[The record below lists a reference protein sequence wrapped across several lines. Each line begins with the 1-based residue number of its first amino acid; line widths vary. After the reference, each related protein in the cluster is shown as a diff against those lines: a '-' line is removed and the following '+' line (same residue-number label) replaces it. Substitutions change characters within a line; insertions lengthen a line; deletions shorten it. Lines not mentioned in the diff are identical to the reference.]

1 MIATITYDER
11 DQKPKLILTTERAAE
26 DRMLAMLTAFAEFDI
41 ELELEDTEGMIS
53 VAREDAPGGA
63 V

>member
-11 DQKPKLILTTERAAE
+11 DQKPKLILTTERPAE

-41 ELELEDTEGMIS
+41 ELELEDIEGMIS
-53 VAREDAPGGA
+53 VAREDAPEGA